1 MESVISG
8 GDNSGGR
15 GVTQVALW
23 LVLILGP
30 FFGPD
35 LPPSGAGSRRGLFI
49 HRLPVDRRLD
59 RGNLLSKCRLHAEVE
74 WVIVVQCPFA
84 EKKGLSLFR
93 VSCLGYKKR

>member
-1 MESVISG
+1 MNG
-8 GDNSGGR
+8 GVGKRKRCDSSCA
-15 GVTQVALW
+15 VARADPW
-23 LVLILGP
+23 SFSVLIS
-30 FFGPD
+30 
-35 LPPSGAGSRRGLFI
+35 PPSGAGSRRVLFI